1 VRLARI
7 IGQVVSTVK
16 DPSFEGVKLLL
27 ALPVD
32 ADGAPL
38 GQEALVAADAAQ
50 AGIGDYVLVCQEGKS
65 ARAVLGRPKAPCE
78 AVVVGV
84 IDYVETAGR
93 QRALSPPA
101 AKVKG

>member
-16 DPSFEGVKLLL
+16 DPAFEGLKLLL

-32 ADGAPL
+32 TDGAPL
-38 GQEALVAADAAQ
+38 GQEALLVADGAQ

-78 AVVVGV
+78 AVVVGIV
-84 IDYVETAGR
+84 DYVETDGR
-93 QRALSPPA
+93 QRALGPPA
-101 AKVKG
+101 AEAKG